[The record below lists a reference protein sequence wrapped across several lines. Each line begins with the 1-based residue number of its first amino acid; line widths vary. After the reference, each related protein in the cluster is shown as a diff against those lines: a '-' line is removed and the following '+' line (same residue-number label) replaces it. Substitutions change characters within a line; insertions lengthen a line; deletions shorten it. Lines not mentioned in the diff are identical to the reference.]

1 MAAYSG
7 LTISVGDETY
17 GWNDVVT
24 MTTSNTAT
32 TTGVTFESLRDIV
45 WPIWNQDRTETA
57 ASFTV
62 TDNSTMATG
71 DSIWTRWVQTPNVT
85 DTIRIGE
92 TAWRHWMDEPNV
104 TVRRPIPV
112 QYGRADPAPIQ
123 YAPRPTPAEAKSAE
137 LKRKLLRVRKRRPA
151 LVRGKAL
158 LRSIV
163 SEEQWKDYLA
173 FGSIREAGELAI
185 YELGAGWSGHIYEI
199 GLDGEPT
206 RKLCVHMGIGNGGT
220 PWVAEDRIAAVLLAL
235 RADEAGTVAKAC
247 LHRWEKNEIE
257 RVKRRRGHKR
267 RVA

>member
-7 LTISVGDETY
+7 LTISVGDQTY
-17 GWNDVVT
+17 GWDDVVT
-24 MTTSNTAT
+24 WNTSTTPSSTASL
-32 TTGVTFESLRDIV
+32 TFESLQEIV
-45 WPIWNQDRTETA
+45 WPIWNSQTQTA
-57 ASFTV
+57 ANFTV
-62 TDNSTMATG
+62 TDNGTVTG
-71 DSIWTRWVQTPNVT
+71 DSIWTRWISTPNVT
-85 DTIRIGE
+85 DTITLRDS
-92 TAWRHWMDEPNV
+92 AWRFWIDGPN
-104 TVRRPIPV
+104 TTFRQPIPV
-112 QYGRADPAPIQ
+112 QYGRVEPAPIQ
-123 YAPRPTPAEAKSAE
+123 YAPRPTPAEAKAAE

-206 RKLCVHMGIGNGGT
+206 RKLCVHMGIGDGLT

-235 RADEAGTVAKAC
+235 RADEAGTVKKAC
-247 LHRWEKNEIE
+247 THRWENHEKE
-257 RVKRRRGHKR
+257 RVKARRGHKR